1 MFKVVRINFHPSIK
15 TGRCKKAKVF
25 PVDLLEGIS
34 YDEDT
39 ASFDV
44 LIEGKVVFQ
53 DVSSVEFEK
62 VEYVS

>member
-1 MFKVVRINFHPSIK
+1 MVKVVKINFHPNVN
-15 TGRCKKAKVF
+15 TGRCKKSKVF

-44 LIEGKVVFQ
+44 LIEGKPVFQ

-62 VEYVS
+62 IEVT